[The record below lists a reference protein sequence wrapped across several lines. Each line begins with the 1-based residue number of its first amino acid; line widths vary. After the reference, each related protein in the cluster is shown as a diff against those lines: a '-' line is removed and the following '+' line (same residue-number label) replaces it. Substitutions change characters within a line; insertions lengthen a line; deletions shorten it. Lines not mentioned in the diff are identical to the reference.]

1 MESNIQDLIKK
12 AESGDIEAQFDL
24 ALAYS
29 KGCDI
34 ECNYEKAYNL
44 WIELAAI
51 KKVPAAMFNLGRMYL
66 YGLGRE
72 KDIANAMQWFW
83 KAHRHKNNCLNA
95 INYIRLYLANEYLTT
110 KPGTISDI
118 HIKEIA
124 EYKKEID
131 TTIDYYIENCLK
143 QEVYQPYKFVDII
156 SNNENKTIFLNIY
169 PYPTSIN
176 QNGFKEFLCSK
187 LLQIKALELSDFDVV
202 KAIAYLDTSYKVIKD
217 IPEAWVSDS
226 YMDYCELKGK
236 FYMKQKS
243 YEEAI
248 IPFIDILKYRR
259 CCDMSQFPEDNENIK
274 EKLSKNE
281 LEHLQ
286 KAEYSYYDAYVS
298 LIECYL
304 MQNLIH
310 DAEEVACELYEQ
322 LKGRPDSWAIDW
334 ILGEIKKENNTEKQ
348 PNLIYIL
355 KTLVTL
361 YINLYCKPLY
371 NIIKKKVIYKSY
383 NWSKIQCELIEAMF
397 NLVIPYFEQK
407 MEDYENKLTLTKLN
421 LYKGEYLM
429 QKKQFDDAKKM
440 FLNALSFSN
449 QLLLSDEVSNILG
462 ILEIRLYQILNR
474 KADKQYYEWAFMFFI
489 NRRLLSGKIYGTEK
503 FIEPILTSS
512 N

>member
-12 AESGDIEAQFDL
+12 AESGDVKAQFYL

-29 KGCDI
+29 KGYGI

-44 WIELAAI
+44 WIELAE
-51 KKVPAAMFNLGRMYL
+51 KKVPAAMFNLGRMFL

-72 KDIANAMQWFW
+72 VDIANAMHWFW
-83 KAHRHKNNCLNA
+83 KAHRHKYNCLDA
-95 INYIRLYLANEYLTT
+95 INHVRLYFANDYLST
-110 KPGTISDI
+110 KPRTISNI

-124 EYKKEID
+124 EYKKQKDAI
-131 TTIDYYIENCLK
+131 IDYYIENCQK
-143 QEVYQPYKFVDII
+143 QEVYQPYKFVDIA

-248 IPFIDILKYRR
+248 ITFTDILKYRYS
-259 CCDMSQFPEDNENIK
+259 CDLSQFPKDDENIK
-274 EKLSKNE
+274 EKLSEDE
-281 LEHLQ
+281 LEHLK
-286 KAEYSYYDAYVS
+286 KAEYSFYDAYVS
-298 LIECYL
+298 LIECYFK
-304 MQNLIH
+304 QNMIH
-310 DAEEVACELYEQ
+310 DAEDSSCDLYKLLNE
-322 LKGRPDSWAIDW
+322 RTDSWAIDW
-334 ILGEIKKENNTEKQ
+334 VLGEIEKETINSKQ

-355 KTLVTL
+355 KKLGTQHISWYCNAL
-361 YINLYCKPLY
+361 YRA
-371 NIIKKKVIYKSY
+371 IIKMGISKKY
-383 NWSKIQCELIEAMF
+383 NWSKKQCELIEAMF
-397 NLVIPYFEQK
+397 KLAIPYFEQK

-429 QKKQFDDAKKM
+429 QKKQFEDAKKM

-462 ILEIRLYQILNR
+462 ILEIRLYQVLNR
-474 KADKQYYEWAFMFFI
+474 NKDKQYYKWGFIFFM
-489 NRRLLSGKIYGTEK
+489 NRRLLSGKIYGQKK
-503 FIEPILTSS
+503 FFEPILTSS